1 MDFAVNQRAE
11 GLYVYRIY
19 DDFWYLNQ
27 SGTLCA
33 TAWHEMKKYA
43 ELVGITFNEKKT
55 GGVCVGGELEPSLP
69 RGVVSWGFL
78 VFDAEQGRF
87 TVDQNTVDGHI
98 QELKRQLEKPKSV
111 FGYVNAL
118 NKVTFSFFGVNIKVE
133 LTILFQYLEF
143 FRRNFGQPAHCF
155 GQVLV
160 DEVIQTFE
168 RIQRVLFEDFSG
180 SVVETIRS
188 MVSKRFAVKDIPAG
202 WCYFPVSEGGLEI
215 VNPIMHLL
223 TIRDSLASYPD
234 KQFLDCMDE
243 DKSKYGQAKAD
254 WVNGAGTRNEHNP
267 ESNFMPF
274 EEYVLGREDRLAYW
288 GDKWKYMQ
296 EMALPVSPTSPEGY
310 SSYGKPV
317 IEEWIMALYAHEIKT
332 FFGGLKIVEPTL
344 IPVGMLSVFRTAKV
358 AWDS

>member
-1 MDFAVNQRAE
+1 
-11 GLYVYRIY
+11 
-19 DDFWYLNQ
+19 
-27 SGTLCA
+27 
-33 TAWHEMKKYA
+33 
-43 ELVGITFNEKKT
+43 
-55 GGVCVGGELEPSLP
+55 
-69 RGVVSWGFL
+69 
-78 VFDAEQGRF
+78 
-87 TVDQNTVDGHI
+87 
-98 QELKRQLEKPKSV
+98 
-111 FGYVNAL
+111 
-118 NKVTFSFFGVNIKVE
+118 
-133 LTILFQYLEF
+133 
-143 FRRNFGQPAHCF
+143 
-155 GQVLV
+155 
-160 DEVIQTFE
+160 
-168 RIQRVLFEDFSG
+168 
-180 SVVETIRS
+180 